1 VSTGNFE
8 FEKGTIEI
16 FSMLGQVVRSQ
27 SIAEKSS
34 ILDISMLSKG
44 MYLLNIST
52 ENGFAITRIV
62 KK

>member
-1 VSTGNFE
+1 
-8 FEKGTIEI
+8 
-16 FSMLGQVVRSQ
+16 VVRSQ